1 MSMWLGQLVIF
12 KGGRR
17 GPAFRVQYWRNPS
30 MTPALVKLDS
40 TEELRLYLKHSRL
53 SETTPDKVIEEL
65 QNASQVTVNTIE
77 SDVKIS

>member
-1 MSMWLGQLVIF
+1 MPMWLGQLVIF
-12 KGGRR
+12 TGGRR

-53 SETTPDKVIEEL
+53 SETTPDKVIEQL
-65 QNASQVTVNTIE
+65 QTASQVTVNTIE
-77 SDVKIS
+77 TDVKIS